1 MKLLLVE
8 DEEAIRAPLRC
19 LLENAGWQVDTAAG
33 VAEAREKLEQGGWD
47 ALLVDLGLPD
57 GSGYTVC
64 HAARRCS
71 DAAVII
77 LTARGDESSVVR
89 GLDSGADDYVTKP
102 FRAAELLGRL
112 RAVQRRRG
120 LHPAYRLGGLTVDT
134 ARACV
139 LQHGREVAL
148 SATEYRLLLVFA
160 NNPRTVLTRERLL
173 GELWDAAG
181 EFVNDNTL
189 TVYIKRLREK
199 IENVSSQWALKTV
212 WGVGYKFE
220 LAGAP
225 GAKES

>member
-33 VAEAREKLEQGGWD
+33 VAEALEKLELGGWD
-47 ALLVDLGLPD
+47 ALVVDLGLPD

-120 LHPAYRLGGLTVDT
+120 LHPAYRLGSLTVDT

-148 SATEYRLLLVFA
+148 SATEYRLLLVFLRHA
-160 NNPRTVLTRERLL
+160 GQTLQRGQLL
-173 GELWDAAG
+173 QLWDDTG
-181 EFVNDNTL
+181 SFVNDNTL
-189 TVYIKRLREK
+189 TVTVKRLREK
-199 IENVSSQWALKTV
+199 LGEDGARIRTVRGLGYRLEGNVDVQ
-212 WGVGYKFE
+212 
-220 LAGAP
+220 P
-225 GAKES
+225 

>member
-8 DEEAIRAPLRC
+8 DEEGIRAPLCC

-33 VAEAREKLEQGGWD
+33 VAEAQEKLEQGGWD

-57 GSGYTVC
+57 GSGYNVC

-120 LHPAYRLGGLTVDT
+120 LHPAYRLGNLTVDT
-134 ARACV
+134 SRACV
-139 LQHGREVAL
+139 LQHGQEVAL
-148 SATEYRLLLVFA
+148 SATEYRLLLVFLRHA
-160 NNPRTVLTRERLL
+160 GQTLQRSQLL
-173 GELWDAAG
+173 QLWDDTG
-181 EFVNDNTL
+181 SFVNDNTL
-189 TVYIKRLREK
+189 TVTVKRLREK
-199 IENVSSQWALKTV
+199 LGEDGARIQTV
-212 WGVGYKFE
+212 RGLGYRLE
-220 LAGAP
+220 GDVDVQP
-225 GAKES
+225 

>member
-8 DEEAIRAPLRC
+8 DEEAIRAPLCC

-33 VAEAREKLEQGGWD
+33 VNEAQQKLEQGGWD

-120 LHPAYRLGGLTVDT
+120 LHPAYRLGNLTVDT

-139 LQHGREVAL
+139 LQHGREVSL
-148 SATEYRLLLVFA
+148 SATEYRLLLVFLRHA
-160 NNPRTVLTRERLL
+160 GQTLQRGQLL
-173 GELWDAAG
+173 QLWDDTG
-181 EFVNDNTL
+181 SFVNDNTL
-189 TVYIKRLREK
+189 TVTVKRLREK
-199 IENVSSQWALKTV
+199 LGEDGARIQTV
-212 WGVGYKFE
+212 RGLGYRLE
-220 LAGAP
+220 GDVDVQP
-225 GAKES
+225 

>member
-8 DEEAIRAPLRC
+8 DEEAIRAPLCC

-33 VAEAREKLEQGGWD
+33 VAEAQKKLEQGGWD

-77 LTARGDESSVVR
+77 LTARGDENSVVR

-120 LHPAYRLGGLTVDT
+120 LHPAYRLGNLTVDT
-134 ARACV
+134 SRACV
-139 LQHGREVAL
+139 LQHGQEVAL
-148 SATEYRLLLVFA
+148 SATEYRLLLVFLRHA
-160 NNPRTVLTRERLL
+160 GQTLQRSQLL
-173 GELWDAAG
+173 QLWDDTG
-181 EFVNDNTL
+181 SFVNDNTL
-189 TVYIKRLREK
+189 TVTVKRLREK
-199 IENVSSQWALKTV
+199 LGEDGTRIQTV
-212 WGVGYKFE
+212 RGLGYRLE
-220 LAGAP
+220 GDVDVQP
-225 GAKES
+225 